1 MLFLVRD
8 TLLLT
13 QKRNGSTYVSHAAE
27 LRTAH
32 QDYAQFGAHK
42 STPKYSA
49 PTPLTERSYTSD
61 RPSAHTP
68 DGGWNFRRNQRGGNA
83 EPNRSYIG
91 RRSGTGAVNV
101 MALKWRM
108 IGLGVAG
115 RVSADLRRIDPY
127 DALLR
132 PVLPRWQA
140 GLADPQLPASIRNLG
155 QHKRNCA
162 VLNRSSV
169 AASHGFYLH
178 SAASK
183 NETPCRFLPSK

>member
-1 MLFLVRD
+1 MRLSCAPPIRIMP
-8 TLLLT
+8 
-13 QKRNGSTYVSHAAE
+13 N
-27 LRTAH
+27 
-32 QDYAQFGAHK
+32 
-42 STPKYSA
+42 SA
-49 PTPLTERSYTSD
+49 PIKAPRNIVHQPRSRSGPIPQIGH
-61 RPSAHTP
+61 RLIRRMA
-68 DGGWNFRRNQRGGNA
+68 DGISVGISVARNA